1 MPGRGLGGGGD
12 GCRTGPEPLIGPLS
26 SISRLGRAIGGRG
39 PQPSLEFPGTENGSP
54 PSLG

>member
-1 MPGRGLGGGGD
+1 MPGQGLGGD

-26 SISRLGRAIGGRG
+26 SISRLGCAIGGRG
-39 PQPSLEFPGTENGSP
+39 TQLSLEFPGTENGSP